1 MQQGFSG
8 HAAPVL
14 NYRWMGYPAERL
26 CWGSFVMNGEVEPQI
41 NLFALIRVNSRK
53 KRDPIGKRDAKDQ
66 DQPRSSQTLQT

>member
-41 NLFALIRVNSRK
+41 NLFALILGK
-53 KRDPIGKRDAKDQ
+53 KEI
-66 DQPRSSQTLQT
+66 L